1 MRHRDDDPPSAGVAD
16 SASAAVTSE
25 DEADGIMSFADTVR
39 IDADRHQLWAALTDP
54 ETLAACVPGAE
65 SVERVSEREYAC
77 EITRSIS
84 RLTVSLQGEAELV
97 EVHPPDYVVTR
108 GSAFDSK
115 TGSDLEVLAAMELQE
130 ADDGRVELSYSA
142 AVELTGGA
150 GSIGTRLLR
159 PVVGRDVDAY
169 FENVRAV
176 VTDRDES

>member
-1 MRHRDDDPPSAGVAD
+1 
-16 SASAAVTSE
+16 
-25 DEADGIMSFADTVR
+25 MSFADTVR
-39 IDADRHQLWAALTDP
+39 IDTDRHQLWTAITDP
-54 ETLAACVPGAE
+54 ETLATCVPGAE
-65 SVERVSEREYAC
+65 SVERVSDREYTC
-77 EITRSIS
+77 EITRSVS
-84 RLTVSLQGEAELV
+84 RVAVSLRGEAELV

-159 PVVGRDVDAY
+159 PVVSRDVETY

-176 VTDRDES
+176 VTDRDAP